1 MADSTSAWA
10 QPASWIAVFIAGIAG
25 IFKLG
30 TMKQQLDE
38 HEQALKVRVTQETFA
53 VLTSQLTE
61 LHEDVRE
68 IRALLENRRLA

>member
-1 MADSTSAWA
+1 MAESIGPWA
-10 QPASWIAVFIAGIAG
+10 QPASWLAVFLAGIAG

-30 TMKQQLDE
+30 SMKQQLDD

-53 VLTSQLTE
+53 VLTTQLTE

-68 IRALLENRRLA
+68 IRALLENRRLT